1 VTADLSA
8 DFLAREHT
16 VAHAIA
22 TFLARSG
29 VRRIYGLTGSHI
41 KPLWEESTRAGIR
54 VIDVRHEAAAVHMA
68 QAEAALTGELAVA
81 TVTTGPGLT
90 NAVTGIAAAHQ
101 ARVPLLVLSAVPN
114 RDQLGLGALEE
125 LDQAGL
131 VRPVTRRARTVM
143 NDRQLLPFLHAA
155 VAAAVG
161 EDGPAGPSYL
171 DLPVDV
177 LRGPSR
183 WTTAAEIRGTSLTPN
198 PIEPDVASH
207 EAAAEVLRGSKRP
220 VVISGR
226 GAAGAGEALE
236 RFLDAT
242 GALYL
247 DTTESRGLVAADHP
261 SYVPATRSAAM
272 ADADVVVT
280 VGRKLDFSLGYGS
293 SAVFRGKPTF
303 VRIGRSFEE
312 LAENVAAD
320 VQVKGDPARV
330 LTALTKQDPTPR
342 EADTTWSQQLRDDN
356 ARRRSQWVSRA
367 KEATTPDGAIHP
379 NALIQVLNE
388 TLAGTDPLLIADGGD
403 ILSFARVG
411 LEPPAQL
418 DTGTF
423 GCLGVGVPY
432 AVAASLVQPERTV
445 VALVGDGAFGFHAM
459 ELDTARRTGATPVIV
474 VANNQAW
481 GIERRDHVE
490 NYAANPLF
498 NTALPDCR
506 YDGVAAALGL
516 HAQLVTRLEDLGP
529 ALRTALANAPAL
541 VEVRTSGEVAS
552 PDFAGGLADLP
563 DLHVLGAWGEAE
575 AAALEARR
583 QEQG

>member
-1 VTADLSA
+1 VTADVPA
-8 DFLAREHT
+8 DFLDRPHT
-16 VAHAIA
+16 VAHAVA

-29 VRRIYGLTGSHI
+29 VRRVYGLTGSHI
-41 KPLWEESTRAGIR
+41 KPLWEEATRAGIR

-68 QAEAALTGELAVA
+68 QADAALTGELAVA

-101 ARVPLLVLSAVPN
+101 ARLPVLVLSAVPN

-131 VRPVTRRARTVM
+131 VRPVTRLARTVM

-155 VAAAVG
+155 VAAAIG
-161 EDGPAGPSYL
+161 EDGPAGPAYL
-171 DLPVDV
+171 DFPVDV
-177 LRGPSR
+177 LRGSSR
-183 WTTAAEIRGTSLTPN
+183 WTAAAEIRGTSLTPS
-198 PIEPDVASH
+198 PLEPDLAAL

-226 GAAGAGEALE
+226 GAASAGEALE

-247 DTTESRGLVAADHP
+247 DTTESRGLVAPDHP
-261 SYVPATRSAAM
+261 SYVPATRSVAM
-272 ADADVVVT
+272 AEADVVVT
-280 VGRKLDFSLGYGS
+280 IGRRLDFALGYGS
-293 SAVFRGKPTF
+293 DAVFRGKPTLI
-303 VRIGRSFEE
+303 RIGRSFED
-312 LAENVAAD
+312 LAENRAAD
-320 VQVKGDPARV
+320 VQVKGDAARV
-330 LTALTKQDPTPR
+330 LTALTKQDPSPR
-342 EADTTWSQQLRDDN
+342 DADASWAQQVRDDN
-356 ARRRSQWVSRA
+356 ARRRAQWVTRA
-367 KEATTPDGAIHP
+367 KESTTPDGAIHP

-388 TLAGTDPLLIADGGD
+388 TLQGTDPLLVADGGD

-432 AVAASLVQPERTV
+432 AIAASLIHPERTV
-445 VALVGDGAFGFHAM
+445 VALVGDGALGFHAM
-459 ELDTARRTGATPVIV
+459 ELDTARRTGATPVFV

-490 NYAANPLF
+490 NYADNPLF
-498 NTALPDCR
+498 NTSLPDCR

-516 HAQLVTRLEDLGP
+516 HSQLVTRLEDLAP
-529 ALRTALANAPAL
+529 ALRTALDNAPAL
-541 VEVRTSGEVAS
+541 IEVRTSGEVAS
-552 PDFAGGLADLP
+552 PDFAGGLADLC
-563 DLHVLGAWGEAE
+563 DLHVLRAWSEAE
-575 AAALEARR
+575 QAALDDRN
-583 QEQG
+583 G